1 MTDKNYTRE
10 SCNNNNKKK
19 KKKKK
24 KKPRKP
30 QTIHTHDRHSN
41 YGKIQNTIKLK
52 MSDLQT
58 TSIDKIGLSCSCK
71 NSVIYDD
78 VVQM

>member
-10 SCNNNNKKK
+10 SCNSKTKTQKKT
-19 KKKKK
+19 
-24 KKPRKP
+24 PRKP
-30 QTIHTHDRHSN
+30 QTIHNWDRQSN
-41 YGKIQNTIKLK
+41 YGEIKNTIKLK

-58 TSIDKIGLSCSCK
+58 TPIDKIGFSCSCK

>member
-10 SCNNNNKKK
+10 SCNNRKKR
-19 KKKKK
+19 K
-24 KKPRKP
+24 KKPQENHKHI
-30 QTIHTHDRHSN
+30 TIETDN
-41 YGKIQNTIKLK
+41 YGEIKNTIKLK

>member
-10 SCNNNNKKK
+10 SWNSKQNKKTK
-19 KKKKK
+19 TH
-24 KKPRKP
+24 
-30 QTIHTHDRHSN
+30 TIHNRDRQST
-41 YGKIQNTIKLK
+41 Y
-52 MSDLQT
+52 DLQT
-58 TSIDKIGLSCSCK
+58 TSIDKIGFSCSCK